1 MENIQLAITK
11 RRGEMMKS
19 LGLVFILSG
28 IILMG
33 LSGLEKVLIFSSYN
47 GNIHKMQAIID
58 LTPPYIW
65 SITKYTFG
73 FGLTSSIL
81 GLILF
86 FLRKNTKIF
95 S

>member
-1 MENIQLAITK
+1 
-11 RRGEMMKS
+11 MKG
-19 LGLVFILSG
+19 LGLVFIFSG

-47 GNIHKMQAIID
+47 GNIHEMQVIID

-65 SITKYTFG
+65 SITNYTFG
-73 FGLTSSIL
+73 FGLTFSIL

-86 FLRKNTKIF
+86 FPNKITKPI